1 MTAGSRYPAVTARAM
16 AVLVAALAGLW
27 LCGCATPPDD
37 RESDMPWS
45 TPQSWEGT
53 IPMPG
58 MEMNR

>member
-1 MTAGSRYPAVTARAM
+1 M